1 MPIRQKSLVLDTI
14 PTIELFL
21 SVQAVSG
28 LPPTTATKHKHEF
41 TYNADGSLD
50 TRYRI
55 DALESGGAHS
65 YKRTSESFDYTYNS
79 LIYEYTSSASYA
91 RSGDEGCF
99 DMNNDTYLRWRYR
112 YSPSGEREQKRLVA
126 LPNSNSGYPYSLNR
140 SYYLLGGGNRQHAI
154 YEGRQQIFNGPLC
167 PGGASLTGSAVVWA
181 PSEYLMYAGGGTPL
195 VTFLPNG
202 NKEYKILDHLGN
214 TRAIV
219 GSGGSII
226 TEKDYEP
233 FGKTISGVP
242 TLMDNSISPRQGFI
256 GKELDSESDLADHG
270 VRKYDYITGRFMAV
284 DPLWEKYRSLN
295 TYQYAANNPMIM
307 IDPTGFATY
316 YSNGKLILDD
326 GVDDGLEYAVPDD
339 TDLSDFYLK
348 DDEGN
353 TMIGSYDYVSLQAY
367 SFLIPKTQAKADMV
381 NHTMDTKV
389 MHYAR
394 PNTEAGGVI
403 AHNKETGPYYIIGG
417 SQTVGAGSTHATA
430 SNAVSKAINIA
441 NAAGDPVMYTV
452 HTHPF
457 GSEIFPSTPDKN
469 TAKTYPGIIINNKG
483 VTFYS
488 NNDKLIIST
497 VPLSVF

>member
-14 PTIELFL
+14 PTIELFP

-28 LPPTTATKHKHEF
+28 MPPTTATKHKHEF

-154 YEGRQQIFNGPLC
+154 YEGRQHIFNGPLC
-167 PGGASLTGSAVVWA
+167 QGGASLTGSAVVWA

-256 GKELDSESDLADHG
+256 GKEFDSESDLADHG

-284 DPLWEKYRSLN
+284 DPLWEKYRNLN
-295 TYQYAANNPMIM
+295 TYQYAANNPIVA
-307 IDPTGFATY
+307 IDKGGDSVSVLISGPAFLNFEGETG
-316 YSNGKLILDD
+316 SNGLVGHVALNID
-326 GVDDGLEYAVPDD
+326 GAIY
-339 TDLSDFYLK
+339 SF
-348 DDEGN
+348 EGN
-353 TMIGSYDYVSLQAY
+353 GQWKEYKYDTYIQSEHKNRYIAELTVSVDQTKVNEALKGIKNGTYDVTKNSCVTNTISILRAGGIPFNTPNGAVTPESLVKSLQGSGYVTNAQGRASLGTSSILGSILY
-367 SFLIPKTQAKADMV
+367 GVLKYFKEINSPVPGTDVKLNTKQLLPKAPP
-381 NHTMDTKV
+381 TKNQE
-389 MHYAR
+389 R
-394 PNTEAGGVI
+394 
-403 AHNKETGPYYIIGG
+403 
-417 SQTVGAGSTHATA
+417 
-430 SNAVSKAINIA
+430 
-441 NAAGDPVMYTV
+441 
-452 HTHPF
+452 
-457 GSEIFPSTPDKN
+457 
-469 TAKTYPGIIINNKG
+469 
-483 VTFYS
+483 
-488 NNDKLIIST
+488 
-497 VPLSVF
+497 